1 MSEEESSPEAEPN
14 AEAANGVEPVIVA
27 RQLEVATEHG
37 PLFRGVDLDID
48 PGLHALRIPAGAR
61 QSALL
66 LALAGR
72 LRPKTGTVSVFGET
86 NPRAIRKQCAVAAI
100 EGVDELDDPV
110 TVRTVLAEQRRWLAP
125 WYSSVPSDAG
135 RAEFDL
141 VYGEGHAPE
150 PSARSR
156 ELTDMDLFLLRVTLA
171 LFGGKPVLVVG
182 DLEQVRD
189 EEERSRALDRLAAV
203 SRLRTVLVGV
213 TNPLG
218 PTAPDHTLHQCGF
231 DL

>member
-1 MSEEESSPEAEPN
+1 M
-14 AEAANGVEPVIVA
+14 
-27 RQLEVATEHG
+27 ATEHG
-37 PLFRGVDLDID
+37 PLFRGVDLDIG
-48 PGLHALRIPAGAR
+48 PGLHALRIPAGPR

-72 LRPKTGTVSVFGET
+72 LRPKAGTVTVLGET
-86 NPRAIRKQCAVAAI
+86 DPRAVRKQCAVAAI

-110 TVRTVLAEQRRWLAP
+110 TVRTVLAEQRRWFAP
-125 WYSSVPSDAG
+125 WYASVPSDAG

-141 VYGEGHAPE
+141 VYGENQAPE
-150 PSARSR
+150 PSARIR

-171 LFGGKPVLVVG
+171 LLGGRPVLVVG

-189 EEERSRALDRLAAV
+189 EERRARALDRLAAV

-218 PTAPDHTLHQCGF
+218 PTAPDHTLHQCGL